1 MCSTIQYARRTA
13 GGLLTTSRIAELMDD
28 WRGSDEVWLFVS
40 PHDDDIV
47 LGGGLVFQAGIA
59 EGAEVHAAVV
69 TDGRMGYCRMDQ
81 RDSITAIRTDEA
93 RQSFAVLGLAPER
106 LYFLG
111 YPDGHLSTC
120 TGAFIGN
127 GEAGH
132 CESNNGEETVGMQI
146 AFTRLLRKVRP
157 TRVFVPTSSD
167 LHPDHR
173 IVHEQLMISLFH
185 AQGAIWPQL
194 GEPMAAVPRVYEM
207 AIYCDFPEP
216 PQIRI
221 ETPPEMLETK
231 IRAIMAYASQ
241 EQIGALVEI
250 QRATGPVE
258 FLRELQFRFYSP
270 KQYSGLF
277 ARPS

>member
-1 MCSTIQYARRTA
+1 MASTIQYARRTA
-13 GGLLTTSRIAELMDD
+13 GGLLTTSRIAELLDD
-28 WRGSDEVWLFVS
+28 WRGPAEVWLFVS

-47 LGGGLVFQAGIA
+47 LGGGLVFQAAIS
-59 EGAEVHAAVV
+59 EGAQVHAAVV
-69 TDGRMGYCRMDQ
+69 TDGRMGYCRIEQ
-81 RDSITAIRTDEA
+81 RDSISAIRSEEA
-93 RQSFAVLGLAPER
+93 KKSFAVLGLPPER

-111 YPDGHLSTC
+111 YPDNHLSSY
-120 TGAFIGN
+120 TGAFVSN
-127 GEAGH
+127 GKSGH
-132 CESNNGEETVGMQI
+132 AEETVGMQI
-146 AFTRLLRKVRP
+146 AFTRLLREVRP

-185 AQGAIWPQL
+185 AQGNIWPQL
-194 GEPMAAVPRVYEM
+194 GPPIAEVPRVYEM

-216 PQIRI
+216 PQIRL

-231 IRAIMAYASQ
+231 IQAIMAYASQ

-258 FLRELQFRFYSP
+258 YIRELQFRFYSP
-270 KQYSGLF
+270 KQYSALF
-277 ARPS
+277 ARQT

>member
-1 MCSTIQYARRTA
+1 MASTIQYARRTA
-13 GGLLTTSRIAELMDD
+13 GGLLTTSRIAELLDD
-28 WRGSDEVWLFVS
+28 WRGTAETWLFVS

-47 LGGGLVFQAGIA
+47 LGGGLVFQSGIA

-69 TDGRMGYCRMDQ
+69 TDGRMGYCRLEQ
-81 RDSITAIRTDEA
+81 RDSISAIRTEEA
-93 RQSFAVLGLAPER
+93 RQSFAILGLAPER

-111 YPDGHLSTC
+111 YPDNHLSTC
-120 TGAFIGN
+120 TGAFIAN
-127 GEAGH
+127 GKSGH
-132 CESNNGEETVGMQI
+132 AEETVGMQI
-146 AFTRLLRKVRP
+146 AFTRLLRQVRP

-185 AQGAIWPQL
+185 AQGNIWPQL
-194 GEPMAAVPRVYEM
+194 GEPIAAVPRVYEM

-216 PQIRI
+216 PQIRV
-221 ETPPEMLETK
+221 ETPPEMLDTK
-231 IRAIMAYASQ
+231 IQAIMAYASQ

-258 FLRELQFRFYSP
+258 YLRELQFRFYSP

>member
-1 MCSTIQYARRTA
+1 
-13 GGLLTTSRIAELMDD
+13 
-28 WRGSDEVWLFVS
+28 
-40 PHDDDIV
+40 
-47 LGGGLVFQAGIA
+47 
-59 EGAEVHAAVV
+59 
-69 TDGRMGYCRMDQ
+69 
-81 RDSITAIRTDEA
+81 
-93 RQSFAVLGLAPER
+93 
-106 LYFLG
+106 
-111 YPDGHLSTC
+111 
-120 TGAFIGN
+120 
-127 GEAGH
+127 
-132 CESNNGEETVGMQI
+132 MQI
-146 AFTRLLRKVRP
+146 AFTRLLRRVRP

-194 GEPMAAVPRVYEM
+194 GEPIAAVPRVYEM

-216 PQIRI
+216 PQIRL

-231 IRAIMAYASQ
+231 IQAIMAYASQ

-258 FLRELQFRFYSP
+258 YLRELQFRFYSP

-277 ARPS
+277 ARPDRFLNTMSGKDLLSWRRPPARRGGISSRSAHAFWH

>member
-28 WRGSDEVWLFVS
+28 WRGSAEIWLFVS

-47 LGGGLVFQAGIA
+47 LGGGLIFQAGVA
-59 EGAEVHAAVV
+59 EGAKLHAAVV

-81 RDSITAIRTDEA
+81 RDSITTIRTEEA

-120 TGAFIGN
+120 TGAFIAN
-127 GEAGH
+127 GESGH
-132 CESNNGEETVGMQI
+132 AEETVGMQI
-146 AFTRLLRKVRP
+146 AFTRLLRRVRP

-185 AQGAIWPQL
+185 AGGAIWPEL

-216 PQIRI
+216 PQIRL

-231 IRAIMAYASQ
+231 IKAIMAYASQ

-258 FLRELQFRFYSP
+258 YLRELQFRFYSP
-270 KQYSGLF
+270 KQYNGLF